1 MPLDPQ
7 DLEGRIEDTV
17 HFDEYKPKMGKDDDI
32 IVATFKVLGKE
43 PAEDLESFIEKGYDW
58 VIDAETSAGEISDG
72 KYIVFIEAERR
83 THFPAKFM
91 ALINDLKNITD
102 IENWMFMYFDKPE
115 SKRNMIQ
122 SMSQDQLAAIIP
134 LSPKKYRASK
144 QAVVAIES
152 ILNTARVPRTKGDIE
167 QFKPYQPKER

>member
-32 IVATFKVLGKE
+32 IVATFKVLGRE

-83 THFPAKFM
+83 THYPAKFVG
-91 ALINDLKNITD
+91 LINDLKNITD
-102 IENWMFMYFDKPE
+102 VEAWNFMYFDKPE
-115 SKRNMIQ
+115 SKRNNILPLTQ
-122 SMSQDQLAAIIP
+122 TQLVTSIP

-144 QAVVAIES
+144 EAVVAIES
-152 ILNTARVPRTKGDIE
+152 ILNTARIPRSKGDID
-167 QFKPYQPKER
+167 QFKPYQAKER

>member
-32 IVATFKVLGKE
+32 IVATFKVLGRE

-83 THFPAKFM
+83 THYPAKFVG
-91 ALINDLKNITD
+91 LI
-102 IENWMFMYFDKPE
+102 KP
-115 SKRNMIQ
+115 
-122 SMSQDQLAAIIP
+122 MSFANLIM
-134 LSPKKYRASK
+134 
-144 QAVVAIES
+144 
-152 ILNTARVPRTKGDIE
+152 
-167 QFKPYQPKER
+167 